1 MITDWE
7 LKLVRDTTRIQA
19 AFDLLNGLSISY
31 EDVPPEEFTSI
42 RNDLNDVLHRLAKI
56 VYSNVLDPDL
66 DDL

>member
-19 AFDLLNGLSISY
+19 AFDLLNGLIIYY
-31 EDVPPEEFTSI
+31 EDVSPEEFKSVQE
-42 RNDLNDVLHRLAKI
+42 DLNDILSRMVKI

-66 DDL
+66 EDL